1 MLAHVAYVERCFLC
15 LCVNHQIVFGYKMVC
30 FGYCLNVGTLLG
42 QLLSQHINDR
52 FNLTDKQL
60 VRHVV
65 LRYDLIEV
73 WHLSHQQDSFC
84 FLVSVRI
91 RGCLFFYKCRPSGG
105 DIFWFSI

>member
-1 MLAHVAYVERCFLC
+1 MLAHVSYVERCFLY

-42 QLLSQHINDR
+42 QLLSQQVNDR

-60 VRHVV
+60 VRHIV

-73 WHLSHQQDSFC
+73 WHLSHTQD
-84 FLVSVRI
+84 
-91 RGCLFFYKCRPSGG
+91 FFV
-105 DIFWFSI
+105 